1 MKATL
6 KFAVAAVFGLLA
18 ASSLAEEVI
27 GVVKSSKGHV
37 VIERAGVQVT
47 PSRGTEVY
55 RGDRLITGSA
65 GHATVAMKRA
75 APVTVGPDNDV
86 ALDRFAADEM
96 PVVKRPAPAILQG
109 LASFLAV
116 NRQR

>member
-6 KFAVAAVFGLLA
+6 RLALAAGFGLLA
-18 ASSLAEEVI
+18 VSSYAQEVI
-27 GVVKSSKGHV
+27 GVVKSSKGDV
-37 VIERAGVQVT
+37 VIERAGVQVK
-47 PSRGTEVY
+47 PERGTEVHK
-55 RGDRLITGSA
+55 GDRLITGPRSY
-65 GHATVAMKRA
+65 ATVAMRRA
-75 APVTVGPDNDV
+75 APVSIGPDNDV
-86 ALDRFAADEM
+86 SLDRFAADEF